1 MSHPGAYFCFTCWAT
16 PSCVYLKKKQQ
27 KLTRGLQYQFQT
39 KKNFAHSNSQLL
51 YFRNHFFLGFKMS
64 KDSEVFHETKNCVV
78 KFENIWTFDFF
89 INLYLKKIRT

>member
-1 MSHPGAYFCFTCWAT
+1 MSHPGAYFCFTCLAT

-39 KKNFAHSNSQLL
+39 EKNFAHSNSQLL

-64 KDSEVFHETKNCVV
+64 KDSEVFHEAKNRVV
-78 KFENIWTFDFF
+78 KFETIWTFNFF
-89 INLYLKKIRT
+89 TNLYLKKIRT